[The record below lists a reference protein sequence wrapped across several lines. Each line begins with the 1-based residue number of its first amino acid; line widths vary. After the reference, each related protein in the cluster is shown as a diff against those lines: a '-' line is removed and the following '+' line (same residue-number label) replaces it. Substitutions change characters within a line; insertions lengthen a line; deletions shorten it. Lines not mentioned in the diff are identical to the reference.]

1 MMHFVSFHVNR
12 AERSGGA
19 EVLAGAAADAFVLV
33 NGRHLLRAV
42 RAFVVHHR
50 DGASGA
56 VAGAVAATDAF
67 F

>member
-1 MMHFVSFHVNR
+1 MMHLIPFHINR
-12 AERSGGA
+12 TKRSGGA
-19 EVLAGAAADAFVLV
+19 EVLAGTAADAFVLV
-33 NGRHLLRAV
+33 DGRYLHRAV

-56 VAGAVAATDAF
+56 VACAVAATDAF